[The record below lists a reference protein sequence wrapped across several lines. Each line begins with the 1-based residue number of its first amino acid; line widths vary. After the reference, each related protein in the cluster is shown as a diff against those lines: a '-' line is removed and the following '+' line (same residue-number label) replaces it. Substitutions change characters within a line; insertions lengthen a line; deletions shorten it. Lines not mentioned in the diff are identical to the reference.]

1 MLPAPTVQAHKAAL
15 SRALAPQIE
24 ALMAKAEAAI
34 QAQQQKVQRLEERLQ
49 LFTTAQESAQ
59 AAPAPSY
66 GHLGEGEGDEEGE
79 AESEVEDA
87 LRSKIQGIDEAGLS
101 AGQKRKLIMLRA
113 KRKALEAQKARLKSG
128 QGLTE

>member
-1 MLPAPTVQAHKAAL
+1 
-15 SRALAPQIE
+15 
-24 ALMAKAEAAI
+24 MAKAEAAI
-34 QAQQQKVQRLEERLQ
+34 QAQQLKVQRLEERLQ

-87 LRSKIQGIDEAGLS
+87 LRSKIQGIDETGLS

>member
-24 ALMAKAEAAI
+24 ALMAKAETAI

-49 LFTTAQESAQ
+49 LFTTAQESVQ

-66 GHLGEGEGDEEGE
+66 GGLGGEGDEEE
-79 AESEVEDA
+79 QAEGEDA
-87 LRSKIQGIDEAGLS
+87 LESKIQGIDETELS